1 MNSYEYLDDSFC
13 LNGDSIVEG
22 NWLSIIQDFNKTCDC
37 VVALTKVDDPK
48 RYGTVKL
55 ENSLIKKFY
64 EKKKVKIPNILMQ
77 ESIFLESNFKKY
89 EEFISLEKT
98 YCQLLQRIKN

>member
-1 MNSYEYLDDSFC
+1 MKEKTPLGTGGALVNSYEYLDDNFFC

-48 RYGTVKL
+48 KVW
-55 ENSLIKKFY
+55 NS
-64 EKKKVKIPNILMQ
+64 
-77 ESIFLESNFKKY
+77 
-89 EEFISLEKT
+89 
-98 YCQLLQRIKN
+98 